1 MSGRRSMV
9 SMNNAAKIEAFKS
22 YYKQAKEMYT
32 ANNFDTA
39 KELFIKAASLA
50 NEISLESMS
59 YDVRMDYHAQADKIL
74 KFLKSGFGKRTV
86 VNETLNGNEEA
97 KSFSPETI
105 SDENKITFSDVAGLD
120 DVKDEIK
127 FNVIEPLKNPELAKA
142 YKINPGAKIL
152 LYGPPGTGKTFIA
165 RAIAGEVEAKFYAV
179 NCQDLISKYMGES
192 SKQIDTLFEDAQKNK
207 RAIIFF
213 DEFDSV
219 ASKRESDGGS
229 VDAEMSRFVASFLTK
244 VDGFKKPKD
253 CEMLLLIAATNRPWA
268 IDSAMLRGGR
278 FDTQIYVGL
287 PDYESRIFLVK
298 KEFEGVTFSSNLS
311 IELIAE
317 RLEHFGGADIVS
329 ACRKIKQLAYRR
341 AVRSNKVESVSFSDF
356 NTVFQS
362 LRPSVNDEELRKFQE
377 FKGNLIRNTSYLD
390 VLFVDQKK

>member
-1 MSGRRSMV
+1 
-9 SMNNAAKIEAFKS
+9 MNNAAKIEAFKS

-341 AVRSNKVESVSFSDF
+341 AVRTNKVESVSFSDF

-377 FKGNLIRNTSYLD
+377 FKGNLI
-390 VLFVDQKK
+390 

>member
-1 MSGRRSMV
+1 MA

-22 YYKQAKEMYT
+22 YYKQAKEMYA

-50 NEISLESMS
+50 NEISLESTS

-74 KFLKSGFGKRTV
+74 KFLKSGLGKRTV
-86 VNETLNGNEEA
+86 VNEALNGNEEA

-120 DVKDEIK
+120 DVKDEIQ

-192 SKQIDTLFEDAQKNK
+192 SKQIDALFEDAQKNK

-219 ASKRESDGGS
+219 ASKRESDAGS
-229 VDAEMSRFVASFLTK
+229 VDAEMSRFVATFLTK

-253 CEMLLLIAATNRPWA
+253 CEMLLLIAATNRPWG

-298 KEFEGVTFSSNLS
+298 KEFEGVTFSSDLS

-341 AVRSNKVESVSFSDF
+341 AVRTNKVESVTFSDF
-356 NTVFQS
+356 NKVFQS

-377 FKGNLIRNTSYLD
+377 FKGNLI
-390 VLFVDQKK
+390 

>member
-219 ASKRESDGGS
+219 ASKRENDGGS

-377 FKGNLIRNTSYLD
+377 FKGNLI
-390 VLFVDQKK
+390 

>member
-1 MSGRRSMV
+1 MA

-22 YYKQAKEMYT
+22 YYKQAKEMYA

-50 NEISLESMS
+50 NEISLESTS

-74 KFLKSGFGKRTV
+74 KFLKGGFGKRAV
-86 VNETLNGNEEA
+86 VNGTLNCNKEA

-120 DVKDEIK
+120 DVKDEIQ

-192 SKQIDTLFEDAQKNK
+192 SKQIDALFEDAQKNK

-219 ASKRESDGGS
+219 ASKRESDAGS
-229 VDAEMSRFVASFLTK
+229 VDAEMSRFVATFLTK

-253 CEMLLLIAATNRPWA
+253 CEMLLLIAATNRPWG

-298 KEFEGVTFSSNLS
+298 KEFEGVTFSSDLS

-341 AVRSNKVESVSFSDF
+341 AVRTNKVESVTFSDF
-356 NTVFQS
+356 NKVFQS

-377 FKGNLIRNTSYLD
+377 FKGNLI
-390 VLFVDQKK
+390 

>member
-1 MSGRRSMV
+1 MA

-22 YYKQAKEMYT
+22 YYKQAKEMYA
-32 ANNFDTA
+32 ANEFDTA

-50 NEISLESMS
+50 NEISLESTS

-74 KFLKSGFGKRTV
+74 RFLKGGFGKKTI
-86 VNETLNGNEEA
+86 VNETSKDNEEQ
-97 KSFSPETI
+97 KSFNPEVI
-105 SDENKITFSDVAGLD
+105 SEENKITFADVAGLD

-165 RAIAGEVEAKFYAV
+165 RAIAGEVEAKFYAI

-192 SKQIDTLFEDAQKNK
+192 SKQIDALFEDAQKNK

-219 ASKRESDGGS
+219 ASKRESDAGS

-278 FDTQIYVGL
+278 FDTHIYVGL
-287 PDYESRIFLVK
+287 PDYGSRVFLVK
-298 KEFEGVTFSSNLS
+298 KEFEGVTFSSDLS
-311 IELIAE
+311 VELIAE
-317 RLEHFGGADIVS
+317 RLERFGGADIVS

-341 AVRSNKVESVSFSDF
+341 AVKTNKVESVSLNDF

-362 LRPSVNDEELRKFQE
+362 LRPSVNEEELNKFQE
-377 FKGNLIRNTSYLD
+377 FKGNLIWDMNYLN
-390 VLFVDQKK
+390 VQFVDQKK

>member
-1 MSGRRSMV
+1 MV

-341 AVRSNKVESVSFSDF
+341 AVRSNKVESVTFSDF
-356 NTVFQS
+356 NKVFQS

-377 FKGNLIRNTSYLD
+377 FKGNLI
-390 VLFVDQKK
+390 

>member
-22 YYKQAKEMYT
+22 YYKQAKEMY
-32 ANNFDTA
+32 AVNNFDTA

-120 DVKDEIK
+120 DVKDEIQ

-165 RAIAGEVEAKFYAV
+165 RAIAGEAEAKFYAV

-192 SKQIDTLFEDAQKNK
+192 SKQIDALFEDAQKNK

-298 KEFEGVTFSSNLS
+298 KEFEGVTFSLDLS

-341 AVRSNKVESVSFSDF
+341 AVRTNKVESVTFSDF
-356 NTVFQS
+356 NKVFQS

-377 FKGNLIRNTSYLD
+377 FKGNLI
-390 VLFVDQKK
+390 

>member
-1 MSGRRSMV
+1 MV

-192 SKQIDTLFEDAQKNK
+192 SKQIDTLFEDAQKHK

-377 FKGNLIRNTSYLD
+377 FKGNLI
-390 VLFVDQKK
+390 